1 MRLRGL
7 RLLVVHI
14 CISSYELEELHKLGS
29 TYYTAKSYRK
39 LASNPGFTFRILSR
53 SFGEKSEVKPGRI
66 WHVIRWHRDVT
77 PY

>member
-1 MRLRGL
+1 MSVVKIEQT
-7 RLLVVHI
+7 LVGGV
-14 CISSYELEELHKLGS
+14 LV
-29 TYYTAKSYRK
+29 
-39 LASNPGFTFRILSR
+39 ASNPGFTFRILSR

>member
-53 SFGEKSEVKPGRI
+53 SFGEKTGGKA
-66 WHVIRWHRDVT
+66 WKDLARDT
-77 PY
+77 AAP